1 MEEWV
6 ERMVV
11 VRRIVGVLHI
21 AEEVVLRIQ
30 ELGIHIVAVGEVGH
44 NLAVVEDMLV
54 DHIGLPVELEN
65 RMGAAEE
72 DMLVDRTVLGVAHH
86 TLAVE
91 GDILEE
97 GIDLEAVDHKPVGQ
111 EEVGHTVVE
120 GEDTVHR
127 AVEGNDPEAGERH
140 KEDIRPDTPCLFLLY
155 QFSSVCESASDK
167 RGEKL
172 REEQEGGS
180 KDGKE
185 AFMVGRRTCRRQSV
199 PWSSQAQ

>member
-6 ERMVV
+6 ERIVV
-11 VRRIVGVLHI
+11 VLHI

-44 NLAVVEDMLV
+44 NLAVAEDM
-54 DHIGLPVELEN
+54 LEN

-72 DMLVDRTVLGVAHH
+72 DMLVDRTALGVAHH

-91 GDILEE
+91 GDILE
-97 GIDLEAVDHKPVGQ
+97 GIDLEAVDHKPVGR

-127 AVEGNDPEAGERH
+127 AVEGNLFTISACH
-140 KEDIRPDTPCLFLLY
+140 HLNFVYSRP
-155 QFSSVCESASDK
+155 
-167 RGEKL
+167 
-172 REEQEGGS
+172 
-180 KDGKE
+180 
-185 AFMVGRRTCRRQSV
+185 
-199 PWSSQAQ
+199 

>member
-6 ERMVV
+6 ECMVV
-11 VRRIVGVLHI
+11 VRRIVEVLHI

-44 NLAVVEDMLV
+44 NLAVAEDMLV
-54 DHIGLPVELEN
+54 DHIGPPAELEN

-72 DMLVDRTVLGVAHH
+72 DMLVDRTALGVAHH

-97 GIDLEAVDHKPVGQ
+97 GIDLEAVDHKPVDQ
-111 EEVGHTVVE
+111 EEVGHMVVE

-127 AVEGNDPEAGERH
+127 AVGGNLFTISACHHLNLAYEVLTTLRRGSAIRRISALISHVCSCCINSIPSANMRVIKEGR
-140 KEDIRPDTPCLFLLY
+140 
-155 QFSSVCESASDK
+155 S
-167 RGEKL
+167 
-172 REEQEGGS
+172 
-180 KDGKE
+180 
-185 AFMVGRRTCRRQSV
+185 
-199 PWSSQAQ
+199 

>member
-54 DHIGLPVELEN
+54 DHIGLPAELEN

-72 DMLVDRTVLGVAHH
+72 DMLVDRTALGVAHH

-127 AVEGNDPEAGERH
+127 AVEGN
-140 KEDIRPDTPCLFLLY
+140 LFTI
-155 QFSSVCESASDK
+155 SVCHHLNCVYS
-167 RGEKL
+167 R
-172 REEQEGGS
+172 
-180 KDGKE
+180 
-185 AFMVGRRTCRRQSV
+185 
-199 PWSSQAQ
+199 P